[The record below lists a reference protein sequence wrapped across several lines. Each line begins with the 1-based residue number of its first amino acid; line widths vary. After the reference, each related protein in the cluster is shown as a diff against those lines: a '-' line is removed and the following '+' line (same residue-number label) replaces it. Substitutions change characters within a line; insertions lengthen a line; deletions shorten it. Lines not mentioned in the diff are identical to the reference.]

1 MVRHDTGVG
10 GGDGVGGDWCSPHCC
25 RMWQNAKWNSL
36 PPQSRIGPEKEH
48 VRGTMACP
56 SRSRQ
61 VWVTAAMF
69 IGRLRWQ
76 SGGGGGLVLFRQELG
91 MSSDSKILLIYDVS
105 TPIFSPTPL
114 TPADKRPAGKRWHS
128 VKLLVC
134 LPLTFNAE
142 DRVQA
147 RRLGAPPP
155 FDLRV
160 SDPNL
165 VPWSILLIRL
175 MKPYLKVHVHFLD
188 LCCVVVGA
196 FTCLSAQ
203 SGTGNQEEYGPVNQC
218 RSTDV
223 KSELASR
230 FLHQTNYF
238 LHITFYLPINC
249 VQLSSVI
256 L

>member
-10 GGDGVGGDWCSPHCC
+10 GGDGGGLMQPPLLPNVTKCKVEFTAPSVQNWPRERTCERHDGMSFAVQASLGDSCDVYRPASMTVG
-25 RMWQNAKWNSL
+25 R
-36 PPQSRIGPEKEH
+36 
-48 VRGTMACP
+48 
-56 SRSRQ
+56 
-61 VWVTAAMF
+61 
-69 IGRLRWQ
+69 
-76 SGGGGGLVLFRQELG
+76 GGGSVLFRQELG
-91 MSSDSKILLIYDVS
+91 LSSDSKILLIYDVS

-160 SDPNL
+160 SEPNL
-165 VPWSILLIRL
+165 VPWNILLIRL
-175 MKPYLKVHVHFLD
+175 MKPYLKDHVHFLD

-196 FTCLSAQ
+196 FACF
-203 SGTGNQEEYGPVNQC
+203 ECPVWHW
-218 RSTDV
+218 
-223 KSELASR
+223 KPGG
-230 FLHQTNYF
+230 
-238 LHITFYLPINC
+238 IW
-249 VQLSSVI
+249 SS
-256 L
+256 